1 MGKAARGGAA
11 QDFQAPSLAE
21 PLSNLCCLQE
31 LQHFYQPLYS
41 RAAVVP
47 NRRSHLKQL
56 MSAQAST
63 PSVAPRSQVV
73 SAASSIEARGS
84 KLGLQSSELVD
95 IHCHK
100 ADL

>member
-1 MGKAARGGAA
+1 MASEGEEANVLDGQEVARLEDCWAKL
-11 QDFQAPSLAE
+11 PE
-21 PLSNLCCLQE
+21 EE